1 MSTISPTLS
10 SVLTSQAMRSTSTA
24 AKVSAPDAAE
34 SVASTPSTV
43 LSLDTMTAVD
53 VIYTKPAPYTPRQAW
68 ASQTRDAVSSL
79 MATNSAR
86 SSTEGLAGR
95 WRGL

>member
-1 MSTISPTLS
+1 VSTISPTLS
-10 SVLTSQAMRSTSTA
+10 SVLTSQAMRSTSTAAA

-68 ASQTRDAVSSL
+68 ARPG
-79 MATNSAR
+79 MR
-86 SSTEGLAGR
+86 
-95 WRGL
+95 